1 MMSEPK
7 RLHPAA
13 VILNLF
19 HIIIQTIKNIIL
31 PFFFVY
37 IVNSNHFI
45 RFYGGIALLV
55 LLIWLIAA
63 SVIEWRKFTY
73 RIEDG
78 EFRIEEG
85 LFFTQKRYIS
95 IDRIQSMN
103 TSAGIIQQLFK
114 LVKLQIETAGE
125 GKNAEAVLSAISL
138 EEAERIREAVFQQK
152 EKRKAEQEEH
162 QEDAAEQEPTRE
174 EAVQSVY
181 RMSLGEL
188 LTAASTS
195 GGIGVIISAVF
206 ALITQIDEVFP
217 MDWLYDRFSF
227 LKHASIGIYAVIIF
241 IGLFIA
247 WLLSIAGMM
256 IKHAN
261 FQVEKKEHELVIS
274 RGIIEKHQVTIPL
287 RKIQAI
293 KIKENIV
300 RQLFGYA
307 TVTIVSAGKS
317 GNEKEGLQTILFPLI
332 RKSKLAGMLGEFTND
347 YVLEEKRHHLPRR
360 SLRRY
365 LFRSVIFSVFVM
377 IPLCI
382 LFKPWGYL
390 SLFLLP
396 AELVF
401 GYAAFKDASW
411 FLNGE
416 KLQLTT
422 RLIGKTTTIMLRR
435 RMQMYEVSQSFLQKR
450 KRLASVATAVKSA
463 SHMEHVMLRDV
474 TEEDAERIR
483 SWYSYE
489 KADG

>member
-19 HIIIQTIKNIIL
+19 HTIIETIKNIIL
-31 PFFFVY
+31 PFFLVY

-45 RFYGGIALLV
+45 RFYGGIALAV
-55 LLIWLIAA
+55 LLIWLITA

-85 LFFTQKRYIS
+85 LFFTKKRYIS

-114 LVKLQIETAGE
+114 LVKLQIETAGD
-125 GKNAEAVLSAISL
+125 GKNAEAVLSAITV
-138 EEAERIREAVFQQK
+138 EEAERIRAAVFQQK
-152 EKRKAEQEEH
+152 AEQEERG
-162 QEDAAEQEPTRE
+162 ETAAEQEPMRGE
-174 EAVQSVY
+174 DVQSVY
-181 RMSLGEL
+181 RLSVGEL
-188 LTAASTS
+188 LMAASTS

-206 ALITQIDEVFP
+206 ALFSQIDEVLP

-247 WLLSIAGMM
+247 WLLSIVGMM

-261 FQVEKKEHELVIS
+261 FKIEKKEHELVIT

-293 KIKENIV
+293 KMKENVI

-307 TVTIVSAGKS
+307 TVAIVSAGS
-317 GNEKEGLQTILFPLI
+317 AGNEKEGAQTILFPII
-332 RKSKLAGMLGEFTND
+332 RKSKLGVMLNGFTPD
-347 YVLEEKRHHLPRR
+347 YVLEENGNHLPKRA
-360 SLRRY
+360 LRRY
-365 LFRSVIFSVFVM
+365 LFRSIIFSVFVI

-382 LFKPWGYL
+382 LFKPWGYA
-390 SLFLLP
+390 SLLVLP
-396 AELVF
+396 VELVL
-401 GYAAFKDASW
+401 GYASFRTASW
-411 FLNGE
+411 CINGGR
-416 KLQLTT
+416 LQITT
-422 RLIGKTTTIMLRR
+422 RLVGKTTTIMLRR
-435 RMQMYEVSQSFLQKR
+435 RMQMFEVSRSFLQKR
-450 KRLASVATAVKSA
+450 RRLASVATAVKSA
-463 SHMEHVMLRDV
+463 HHMEHVMLKDV
-474 TEEDAERIR
+474 SEEDAERIGR
-483 SWYSYE
+483 WYSYE